1 MPLAATIAWEV
12 CMNTHNNFWAFVF
25 ILIFIVVLVYF
36 GIVFPG
42 TNGLLTK

>member
-1 MPLAATIAWEV
+1 
-12 CMNTHNNFWAFVF
+12 MNTHNNFWAFVF